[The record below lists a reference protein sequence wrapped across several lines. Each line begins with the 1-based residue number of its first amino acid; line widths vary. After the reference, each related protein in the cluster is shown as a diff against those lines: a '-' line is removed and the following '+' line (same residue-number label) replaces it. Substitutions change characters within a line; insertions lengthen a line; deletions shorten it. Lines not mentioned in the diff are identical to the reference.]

1 MHVLDIISEASIFT
15 RSTKYTYGH
24 QVRVSTGSA
33 KGKELLSKI
42 SAKVK
47 GFNPDE
53 KLEWVKTAP
62 AGTPVI
68 DVGKGDTTLY
78 FKRVDANQGVFG
90 LKGSPS
96 GIETG
101 LLHADK
107 FNRGDIAEAVLGAS
121 LTAKLIKRGSDRVGK
136 VEISDIEQVLKNCIA
151 KSSTEVHYPVHDKNS
166 MIADNIEFSLRLPTG
181 SMIFIKNPKNWPRV
195 EDLFNSAIMYVND
208 TDIEKYSNH
217 FYKNGKVDDIRITS
231 DGVSDQKG
239 RKTDVNARIKD
250 PNADGGWRPLKN
262 VDISLKADSD
272 IYGQHGAGGLQG
284 GPEKWLASANG
295 LFKELGFVFNMPT
308 KGKSNKPIADILDFW
323 KDIYEQAAAKFNDE
337 FQKASA
343 AKTTIIIEHLAD
355 LILRHGAGTN
365 KDKTANKTLK
375 LLSFKNGG
383 YSQHSFSLLKD
394 RLIRN
399 NIQLEA
405 ELTLGPRS
413 GKPSIII
420 RNSNTPHEVLTA
432 IRYFQGEDKASNYF
446 EKGPLLHSL
455 TQIIKDKGPVPAIN
469 NAQTNTQATAQ
480 DTAQEP
486 QSTPADASFSPK
498 RSMHQHKR
506 MTKKEPDDAYSPS
519 LDIEDPNSHLTG
531 PELSHTYE

>member
-1 MHVLDIISEASIFT
+1 MHVLDIISEASIFS
-15 RSTKYTYGH
+15 RGAKYTYGH
-24 QVRVSTGSA
+24 QVRVSSGSA
-33 KGKELLSKI
+33 KGKAILAKI
-42 SAKVK
+42 QKQI
-47 GFNPDE
+47 PDFDPEE

-62 AGTPVI
+62 AKTPKI
-68 DVGKGDTTLY
+68 QVGNGDTELF
-78 FKRVDANQGVFG
+78 FKRPDGGHFALV
-90 LKGSPS
+90 GSPS

-136 VEISDIEQVLKNCIA
+136 VDINDVQAVLKNCVT
-151 KSSTEVHYPVHDKNS
+151 KSETEVHYPVHDQNS
-166 MIADNIEFSLRLPTG
+166 MIADNIEFSLRLPSG

-208 TDIEKYSNH
+208 VDVEKYSNH
-217 FYKNGKVDDIRITS
+217 FYKNGKVDEIRITS

-250 PNADGGWRPLKN
+250 ASAPGGWRPLKN

-295 LFKELGFVFNMPT
+295 LFKELGVTFEMP
-308 KGKSNKPIADILDFW
+308 KSGKNDILKFW
-323 KDIYEQAAAKFNDE
+323 INIYKQAEVKINAELKNATATE
-337 FQKASA
+337 
-343 AKTTIIIEHLAD
+343 TTIFIEHLAD
-355 LILRHGAGTN
+355 LIMRHGSGMN
-365 KDKTANKTLK
+365 QDKTANKTLK
-375 LLSFKNGG
+375 LISFKNGG
-383 YSQHSFSLLKD
+383 YTQHSFALLKN

-399 NIQLEA
+399 KISLEA

-420 RNSNTPHEVLTA
+420 RNANEPHEILTA
-432 IRYFQGEDKASNYF
+432 IRYFQGADKASNYF

-455 TQIIKDKGPVPAIN
+455 TQIIKDKGPVPAVN
-469 NAQTNTQATAQ
+469 TTQNNTQTTAQ
-480 DTAQEP
+480 NTAQVP
-486 QSTPADASFSPK
+486 HTTDSGAAFSPK

-506 MTKKEPDDAYSPS
+506 MTKKEPDDSYSPS
-519 LDIEDPNSHLTG
+519 LDIEDPNSHLSG
-531 PELSHTYE
+531 PDMAHTY